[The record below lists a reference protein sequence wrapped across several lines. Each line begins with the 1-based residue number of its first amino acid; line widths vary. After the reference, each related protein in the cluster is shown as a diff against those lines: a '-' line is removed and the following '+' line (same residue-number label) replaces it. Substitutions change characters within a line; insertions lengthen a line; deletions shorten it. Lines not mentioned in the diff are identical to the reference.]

1 MIDAARPSQYTPSFP
16 RENAGGLIILSV
28 FILSRLVFYL
38 QGGAFI
44 ATPLAFAMQYL
55 DPTLLKNDLS
65 RSLFYLHSQPPLFNL
80 MLGLVLKLSPVPS
93 LSYAILF
100 KTAGALIPLA
110 CYGTLSAIG
119 VKRLAAVL
127 ITIVFML
134 NPTLILYE
142 NLLYYSYIE
151 TFYIALALFF
161 LIRWGLEIKNSPAS
175 PVLGISSLPG
185 ADPLRVPSC
194 LLSPHRSCHHLV
206 SVAQGRGKTSC
217 QNIYSLLYYCRYT
230 PDAAVLKKCLG
241 VRFFRDLIMGRDEP
255 LDKSKHFCP
264 GAA

>member
-1 MIDAARPSQYTPSFP
+1 MSDAARPLQHVPVFT
-16 RENAGGLIILSV
+16 RENAGGIIILSV

-38 QGGAFI
+38 QGGEFV

-55 DPTLLKNDLS
+55 DPALLKNDLS

-80 MLGLVLKLSPVPS
+80 MLGLVLKLSPLPA
-93 LSYAILF
+93 LSYSLLF

-110 CYGTLSAIG
+110 FYGTLSAIG
-119 VKRLAAVL
+119 VKRRTALL

-161 LIRWGLEIKNSPAS
+161 LARWGLEKK
-175 PVLGISSLPG
+175 
-185 ADPLRVPSC
+185 PSDSAC
-194 LLSPHRSCHHLV
+194 SGH
-206 SVAQGRGKTSC
+206 
-217 QNIYSLLYYCRYT
+217 
-230 PDAAVLKKCLG
+230 
-241 VRFFRDLIMGRDEP
+241 FFSAWG
-255 LDKSKHFCP
+255 
-264 GAA
+264 